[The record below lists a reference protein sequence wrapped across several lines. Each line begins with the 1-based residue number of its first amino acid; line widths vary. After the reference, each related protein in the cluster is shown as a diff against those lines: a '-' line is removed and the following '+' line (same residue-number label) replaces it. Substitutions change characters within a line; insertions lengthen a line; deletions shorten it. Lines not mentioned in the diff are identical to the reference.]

1 MHLTSLYLLDIIS
14 SLVARRF
21 ELAGVDRAPERPA
34 VPGVPEPPASCSQD
48 EVDEETLLRRT
59 AASPPPSLPLGR
71 ASHRADL
78 PVGESCAY
86 VESETTYRF
95 DFIYFY
101 FFFGVSSQ
109 RVVGPARWQ
118 PGTRPSSVLH
128 LQPVSCQ

>member
-59 AASPPPSLPLGR
+59 AASPPLSIPLR
-71 ASHRADL
+71 RPPTTALFFLA
-78 PVGESCAY
+78 VGTYLAGALSRTKTY
-86 VESETTYRF
+86 VP
-95 DFIYFY
+95 IH
-101 FFFGVSSQ
+101 FFFSFLL
-109 RVVGPARWQ
+109 REPAK
-118 PGTRPSSVLH
+118 VL
-128 LQPVSCQ
+128 LGWLGGSLAR